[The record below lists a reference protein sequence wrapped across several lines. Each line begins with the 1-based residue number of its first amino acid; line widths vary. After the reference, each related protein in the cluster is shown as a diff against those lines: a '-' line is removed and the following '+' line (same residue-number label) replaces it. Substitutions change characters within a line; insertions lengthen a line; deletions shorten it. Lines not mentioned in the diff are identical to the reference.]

1 MKKLLIS
8 TLILSLTI
16 SAFADKTMLKSYPHM
31 RTAKL
36 KGTPGNIAAIPLD
49 RKIYKNTNDR
59 YSNIRIVDKDG
70 RNIPFAVNNV
80 YPLTEKKIYADLP
93 VKLSGYHAD
102 KAKKQAEIN
111 VTLNFPA
118 GFSRISFPDIKQF
131 ESAKINLNFFDN
143 EDQDIGEDQI
153 FRLNPPEQNS
163 GEINVDFPSVNA
175 KKINITMELPN
186 DKLLK
191 DAESFLKKVKIKQLI
206 FLEVPT
212 EPKLANINLPEISRF
227 NKGSLTE
234 ITVDA
239 HRIPCTE
246 LKISCDDKS
255 FKRYA
260 EVFSKNHQTERCI
273 ASQNISETNEIIPL
287 PEVRGQYYIIRI
299 HNADKQPLKNI
310 RLQWKAKERVLMFI
324 PPEQGDLQI
333 YYGGNAKQFPYD
345 IEYAQR
351 HGLPPQIYE
360 LGEEIDSPY
369 YEPQIPVINLY
380 QYFAWIIIIIAAML
394 FLLTVVRML
403 NRNSDWDSSRKK

>member
-1 MKKLLIS
+1 MKKLFIS
-8 TLILSLTI
+8 TLLFSMTFFM
-16 SAFADKTMLKSYPHM
+16 FANNVSLKSYPRM
-31 RTAKL
+31 RNAKL
-36 KGTPGNIAAIPLD
+36 KGTPGNIAAISLD
-49 RKIYKNTNDR
+49 HKIYQNTNAG

-93 VKLSGYHAD
+93 
-102 KAKKQAEIN
+102 AKISDYSQNKIKRQAEIN

-118 GFSRISFPDIKQF
+118 AFSRISFPAEKQF

-143 EDQDIGEDQI
+143 EGQNIGEDQI
-153 FRLNPPEQNS
+153 FRLNLPEQQA
-163 GEINVDFPSVNA
+163 EINIDFPSVKA
-175 KKINITMELPN
+175 KKINITMELP
-186 DKLLK
+186 DEKLLSE
-191 DAESFLKKVKIKQLI
+191 AESFLKKVKIKQLI

-246 LKISCDDKS
+246 LKITCDDKT

-273 ASQNISETNEIIPL
+273 ASQNISETNEVIPL

-333 YYGGNAKQFPYD
+333 YYGGNAKQIPYD

-360 LGEEIDSPY
+360 LGEETVSPY

-403 NRNSDWDSSRKK
+403 NRNSDWDSSRRK